1 MRIVNL
7 KTMEFFRIINVNT
20 TEEVIQKTFE
30 MANLASLSNQL
41 LLLEAINDEKAEIGS
56 FWGEFTLCRTIIKGG
71 LRFALSECPNALAW
85 TITTGYEPSP
95 GSVILHL
102 TINRTQKDD
111 DFIEELNDFIDDQVK
126 KIKESFKVIQ
136 D

>member
-1 MRIVNL
+1 
-7 KTMEFFRIINVNT
+7 MEFFRIIDVST

-30 MANLASLSNQL
+30 MTNLALLSSQL
-41 LLLEAINDEKAEIGS
+41 FLLEAVNDEKAEIGS
-56 FWGEFTLCRTIIKGG
+56 FWGEFTLRRTVVKGG

-111 DFIEELNDFIDDQVK
+111 EFIEELNDFMDDQVE
-126 KIKESFKVIQ
+126 KIKESIKVIQ

>member
-1 MRIVNL
+1 
-7 KTMEFFRIINVNT
+7 MEFFRIINVNT
-20 TEEVIQKTFE
+20 TEEVLQKTFE
-30 MANLASLSNQL
+30 MTNLASLSTQL
-41 LLLEAINDEKAEIGS
+41 LLLEVINDEKAEIGS

-71 LRFALSECPNALAW
+71 LRFALSECPNALTW

-102 TINRTQKDD
+102 TINRTQKEDE
-111 DFIEELNDFIDDQVK
+111 FIEELNEFMDNQVQ
-126 KIKESFKVIQ
+126 KIKESFKIIQ